1 MLQEYNTHVQNKQA
15 IIGIVA
21 AAIIL
26 VGAVGVYFFTQKNK
40 EVQPNTTTATQETN
54 EESSTESDLTSIL
67 KSGKTQQCTFS
78 FTDEKGNTTSG
89 NAHMTGNQMRTDV
102 NSNVNGKSSA
112 IYVIRNGDDNYIW
125 GSDFPNNTGMK
136 MTLSIEEYA
145 SNDDSKKYFDP
156 NMKADYDCKGWT
168 ADPTM
173 FTPPSNIKFQDL
185 SAMMQGMM
193 KGTTKT
199 PTNAAGST
207 SECSI
212 CNSLTGDAKSACLKQ
227 FSC

>member
-1 MLQEYNTHVQNKQA
+1 MQNKQA
-15 IIGIVA
+15 IVGIIA
-21 AAIIL
+21 AVVIL
-26 VGAVGVYFFTQKNK
+26 LGAGGFFLYSQNKNDS
-40 EVQPNTTTATQETN
+40 QPNTTTATQETPK
-54 EESSTESDLTSIL
+54 ETSMESNLTSIL
-67 KSGKTQQCTFS
+67 KSGKTQQCTFT
-78 FTDEKGNTTSG
+78 FADESG
-89 NAHMTGNQMRTDV
+89 NSTNGTAYISGDKMRT
-102 NSNVNGKSSA
+102 NVTSSTNGKSST
-112 IYVIRNGDDNYIW
+112 IYVIRNGDENYIW

-136 MTLSIEEYA
+136 MTLSIDEYTTNEE
-145 SNDDSKKYFDP
+145 SKKYFDP
-156 NMKADYDCKGWT
+156 NLNAEYDCSDWKIDST
-168 ADPTM
+168 VFNPPT
-173 FTPPSNIKFQDL
+173 TIKFQDL